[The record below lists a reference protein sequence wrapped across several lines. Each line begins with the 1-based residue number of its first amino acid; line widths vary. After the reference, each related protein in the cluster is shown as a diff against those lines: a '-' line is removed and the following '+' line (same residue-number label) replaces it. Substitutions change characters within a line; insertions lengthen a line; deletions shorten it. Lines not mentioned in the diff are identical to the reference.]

1 VAKFEALTSD
11 VCGKGNFDKTIA
23 PELEEKR
30 FGIEGAND
38 PP

>member
-1 VAKFEALTSD
+1 VAEFEALTFD
-11 VCGKGNFDKTIA
+11 VCGKGNFDKTVA
-23 PELEEKR
+23 PELEEKQ

>member
-1 VAKFEALTSD
+1 LTFD
-11 VCGKGNFDKTIA
+11 VYGKGNFDKTVA
-23 PELEEKR
+23 PEFEEKR